1 MAEKLTQQAL
11 ETMLEDTRWE
21 TAWRAEADE
30 ACQYYDGNQL
40 TPDLVRTLEE
50 RGLAPLSRNLIG
62 ATINLVLGIEA
73 KSKRDWRVR
82 ADSDDAMEVADA
94 ESAKLKQ
101 AERECS
107 ADRACSEAFSGQV
120 RAGIGWVE
128 VARES
133 DPFKAPYRVR
143 SVHRREIYWDFRA
156 KELDLSDARYLI
168 RKQWVDL
175 DVLTAVFPGKAE
187 LLRRAVGCWA
197 DWDGISE
204 TGDGE
209 GLVSGHEAEARS
221 SIEDVEWRDTERER
235 VCLYEVWYRVWGSR
249 PVLVLPTG
257 AVQEYDERN
266 PAHVA
271 AVDSGLVQVRKA
283 TFPKVRLAWWAGPH
297 FLADNPSPYSH
308 NAFPYVPFW
317 GYREDTTGAP
327 YGLIRWMRSPQD
339 EVNARLSKMMWLLS
353 AKRIITDTDA
363 LDMPISEVV
372 EEAARPDAVILMNPH
387 RKNKNADALRIESDF
402 ALCQQQFAVLQDAT
416 RAIQDSAGIYSA
428 QLGKADFA
436 GQSGAAINSLVEQGS
451 TTLAKMLDNYA
462 YARRQVGVL
471 MLSYIKEDLGSA
483 PVTIS
488 VEAAGKRRD
497 ILLNQPVDDPLGF
510 TYLKNDV
517 TRTLT
522 RVELEE
528 VPSTPTY
535 KMQQFQNL
543 VELAKSMAPEIQP
556 LFASY
561 MIRASDFPEKD
572 KLADAVDQR
581 LGLAAPTNDPAALEQ
596 QAQAA
601 AQQQQ
606 QQEIQRQQLV
616 LQLEE
621 LAAKADKARAD
632 AERARAGAMLQSR
645 QAMKVDNDVDLSQR
659 AHVMAEDAHAL
670 SQDEKALAMVQAL
683 QAQGTEA
690 GAKVKPKKAVKKPV
704 NTAG

>member
-1 MAEKLTQQAL
+1 MANKLTQQAL

-21 TAWRAEADE
+21 TSWRAEADE

-40 TPDLVRTLEE
+40 TPEIVQTLED
-50 RGLAPLSRNLIG
+50 RGLAPLTRNLIG

-82 ADSDDAMEVADA
+82 ADHDEAMEVADA

-101 AERECS
+101 AERES
-107 ADRACSEAFSGQV
+107 NADRACSEAFSSQV

-133 DPFKAPYRVR
+133 DPFKPPYRVR
-143 SVHRREIYWDFRA
+143 PIHRREIYWDFRA

-175 DVLTAVFPGKAE
+175 DVLTTVFPGKKA
-187 LLRRAVGCWA
+187 LLQRAVGSWA

-204 TGDGE
+204 NVNGDDD
-209 GLVSGHEAEARS
+209 GLVSGYEAEARTS
-221 SIEDVEWRDTERER
+221 LESTEWLDTERER

-257 AVQEYDERN
+257 VVQEYDENN

-271 AVDSGLVQVRKA
+271 AVDSGMVSVRKA

-297 FLADNPSPYSH
+297 FLSDEPSPYTH
-308 NAFPYVPFW
+308 NSFPYVPFW

-353 AKRIITDTDA
+353 GKRIIADTDA

-387 RKNKNADALRIESDF
+387 RKNKNSDALRIETDF

-416 RAIQDSAGIYSA
+416 RAIQDSAGIYAA
-428 QLGKADFA
+428 QLGKADFS

-451 TTLAKMLDNYA
+451 TTLAKMLDNYS
-462 YARRQVGVL
+462 YGRRQVGVL
-471 MLSYIKEDLGSA
+471 MLSLIKEDIGSM
-483 PVTIS
+483 PITVS

-497 ILLNQPVDDPLGF
+497 IALNQPVEDPLGF

-517 TRTLT
+517 TRSLT
-522 RVELEE
+522 RVELED
-528 VPSTPTY
+528 VPSTPTQ
-535 KMQQFQNL
+535 KAQQFQNL
-543 VELAKSMAPEIQP
+543 AELAKSMSPEIQP

-561 MIRASDFPEKD
+561 MIRASDFPGKD

-581 LGLAAPTNDPAALEQ
+581 LGLAPPTNDPMAQQQ
-596 QAQAA
+596 QAEAA
-601 AQQQQ
+601 MQQQQ
-606 QQEIQRQQLV
+606 QQELQQQQIM
-616 LQLEE
+616 LQMEE
-621 LAAKADKARAD
+621 MAAKVEKARADADKARA
-632 AERARAGAMLQSR
+632 GAQLQSR

-659 AHVMAEDAHAL
+659 EHLMAEGDHEL
-670 SQDEKALAMVQAL
+670 SQDERALAMVQSMQEL
-683 QAQGTEA
+683 AQPK
-690 GAKVKPKKAVKKPV
+690 AKAKAK
-704 NTAG
+704 A